1 MYINKM
7 VIIKILKKRKYFLI
21 ASLVTILF
29 IIFQYLNLTKLK
41 FISMMPISL
50 IMIRSLPYKIIFVL
64 SSLVIAILIGVS
76 ISLIVYQFSMGFF
89 GKNFFG
95 IFAGIISPV
104 CITCLIGLV
113 ALILSIFGIS
123 LVALAPSLFRLD
135 DIYVK
140 SFIILIL
147 IASIYF
153 SNLKIRKYEMV
164 RLKEN
169 KNILG
174 G

>member
-1 MYINKM
+1 M
-7 VIIKILKKRKYFLI
+7 VIIKILKKKKYFLI
-21 ASLVTILF
+21 ASLVSVLF

-41 FISMMPISL
+41 FISMTPISL
-50 IMIRSLPYKIIFVL
+50 IMIRSLPYKIIFIF

-76 ISLIVYQFSMGFF
+76 VSLIVYQFSMGFF
-89 GKNFFG
+89 GKKFFG

-123 LVALAPSLFRLD
+123 LVALAPSIFRLD

-153 SNLKIRKYEMV
+153 SNLKIRKYEIG
-164 RLKEN
+164 N
-169 KNILG
+169 KHYLSKNVI
-174 G
+174 